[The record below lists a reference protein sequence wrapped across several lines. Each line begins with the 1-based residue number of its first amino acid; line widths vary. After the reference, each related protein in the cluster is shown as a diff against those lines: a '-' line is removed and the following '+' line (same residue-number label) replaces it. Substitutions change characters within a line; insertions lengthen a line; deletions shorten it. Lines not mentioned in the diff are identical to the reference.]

1 MTQAVLE
8 LAWAYFPKFAKRPVG
23 VLGSTWVLDP
33 SSGICSYC
41 PLAPS
46 ACLAV
51 EMNLVV
57 ADFGVD
63 LTVAAADLDFA
74 QLNLEILLLVVESE
88 QERVL
93 N

>member
-1 MTQAVLE
+1 M
-8 LAWAYFPKFAKRPVG
+8 G
-23 VLGSTWVLDP
+23 VLGSTWVLVP

-41 PLAPS
+41 PLLAPS
-46 ACLAV
+46 SCLDV

-57 ADFGVD
+57 ADFEVN
-63 LTVAAADLDFA
+63 LTAAAADLDLA